1 MIYMMKPNSYI
12 YLKLTLTLKDLYTF
26 DSYCVDPPIAG
37 KKCLNVLQ

>member
-12 YLKLTLTLKDLYTF
+12 YLKLTTTLKDLYNF
-26 DSYCVDPPIAG
+26 DSYVDPPIAG